1 MTFRDTKSLPL
12 PFAALHP
19 AARLPQYSTPGSAAL
34 DLTCIAGVTCP
45 ARAAVT
51 IRTGLAVAIPDGF
64 VFLLFSRSGHGFKN
78 GLRLANCVG
87 VIDSDYRGEI
97 QVRLMN
103 DSNTPFSF
111 EPGDRI
117 AQGLL
122 IEIPRVVPV
131 LREATSLSQTERG
144 AGGFGSTG
152 A

>member
-1 MTFRDTKSLPL
+1 MTFRDTQTITL

-19 AARLPQYSTPGSAAL
+19 AATLPEYSTPGSAAL
-34 DLTCIAGVTCP
+34 DLRAIEAVKCY
-45 ARAAVT
+45 ARSAVT
-51 IRTGLAVAIPDGF
+51 IRTGLALAIPDGF

-87 VIDSDYRGEI
+87 VIDSDYRGELL
-97 QVRLMN
+97 VRLHN
-103 DSNTPFSF
+103 DSNTPFEF
-111 EPGDRI
+111 QAGDRI

-131 LREATSLSQTERG
+131 LWDAEKLPQTDRG
-144 AGGFGSTG
+144 IGGFGSTG